1 MALPIS
7 RLERIASLSA
17 LVFLLFACYQVLQ
30 PFIFD
35 LVWAAILCFVTWPLY
50 SRLRSGRFRL
60 PPTFAA
66 LMMILPVSTLLLTPF
81 VAAAITLTDDVNR
94 MLLWLN
100 QSAHSW
106 PPPPAWLME
115 LPYIGD
121 TVSDYWR
128 NFGDDS
134 NRIFNLGRQYALT
147 SGRWLLEKSINLA
160 TEILHLSL
168 SILILFFF
176 YRDGENVA
184 QHAVLIVE
192 KLAGERTHRILQIVS
207 ASLRAVV
214 YGILGTAL
222 VQALASLLGLVIAGV
237 PYPYVF
243 GVLSFFLS
251 IIPAAMNLLWI
262 PIAGWLFIEGEPGWA
277 VFIVLW
283 FVLFVG
289 TIDNW
294 LRPIL
299 ISREVELPFILI
311 MFGIFGG
318 LLSFGFIGLFLGPT
332 LLSTGF
338 ALILDW
344 VLRKEKESIA
354 VDEQT

>member
-1 MALPIS
+1 M
-7 RLERIASLSA
+7 
-17 LVFLLFACYQVLQ
+17 
-30 PFIFD
+30 
-35 LVWAAILCFVTWPLY
+35 CFVTWPLY
-50 SRLRSGRFRL
+50 LRLRGGQIKL
-60 PPTFAA
+60 PPTLASI
-66 LMMILPVSTLLLTPF
+66 LMILPVSILLLMPF
-81 VAAAITLTDDVNR
+81 IAAAITLTDDINR
-94 MLLWLN
+94 MLQWLN
-100 QSAHSW
+100 QSAHTW
-106 PPPPAWLME
+106 PAPPEWLTE
-115 LPYIGD
+115 LPYMGD
-121 TVSDYWR
+121 KAAEYWR
-128 NFGDDS
+128 DFGDDS
-134 NRIFNLGRQYALT
+134 NRIFNLGRQYAL
-147 SGRWLLEKSINLA
+147 SAGRWVLEKSIHLA

-184 QHAVLIVE
+184 RHVVLVVE
-192 KLAGERTHRILQIVS
+192 KLAGEQTQRILQIIS
-207 ASLRAVV
+207 SSLRAVV

-222 VQALASLLGLVIAGV
+222 VQAFASLVGLLIAGV

-262 PIAGWLFIEGEPGWA
+262 PIAGWLLTEGEAGWA

-311 MFGIFGG
+311 LFGIFGG
-318 LLSFGFIGLFLGPT
+318 LLAFGFIGLFLGPT
-332 LLSTGF
+332 LLATGF

-344 VLRKEKESIA
+344 VIRKEKESIA
-354 VDEQT
+354 ELDED